1 MNWSKAT
8 GKIYGKATGGK
19 KSWLLFSVL
28 GSSKDATSQSQ
39 RQ

>member
-1 MNWSKAT
+1 MSWSEET
-8 GKIYGKATGGK
+8 GKNYRKATGGK
-19 KSWLLFSVL
+19 KSWLFCLVL